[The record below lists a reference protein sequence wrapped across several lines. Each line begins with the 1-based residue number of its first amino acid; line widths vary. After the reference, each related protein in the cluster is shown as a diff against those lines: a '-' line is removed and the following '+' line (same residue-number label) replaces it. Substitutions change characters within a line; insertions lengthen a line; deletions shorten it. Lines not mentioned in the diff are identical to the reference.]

1 MKYQV
6 YGKSSNLRLL
16 PLPKERSPCLGS
28 SIRWKR
34 TPPWEEVS
42 HTELVISIFSF
53 TIGDAH
59 FLKVRQDLQIISRL
73 VFFHLNQP
81 YIRNTHLI
89 TMKTRFFARMFL
101 IGSWKHFLL
110 IQWSWNPTLM
120 FSVVMIAWAPSSTCR
135 LFRWTK
141 SPEKISFK
149 ILLTITKSWKVEQCQ
164 SQKPREVD

>member
-81 YIRNTHLI
+81 YIRNTHLT
-89 TMKTRFFARMFL
+89 TMRTRFFAMMFL
-101 IGSWKHFLL
+101 ISSNIFFKSNDLEIQPWCSPLWWLLGLPPQLADSWDEQNRLKKFLSKFCSQL
-110 IQWSWNPTLM
+110 QN
-120 FSVVMIAWAPSSTCR
+120 
-135 LFRWTK
+135 
-141 SPEKISFK
+141 PEK
-149 ILLTITKSWKVEQCQ
+149 
-164 SQKPREVD
+164 